1 MDTIRHQISRKISL
15 LAILIL
21 FPFYSLPGITAET
34 KLEYEPM
41 DTKSSS
47 FANIAVAALA
57 LRTISCD
64 FLQEKHLSMLKN
76 PLLSSGWFAYEKPD
90 HLYWKF
96 IRPSPAGFVV
106 NGDKAKRWGNDPR
119 LSQVFEIEKDPIAK
133 AIIEQVFAW
142 VRADFPW
149 LEKRYKITVTEDTPT
164 LLKLVP
170 LSSQEKKYV
179 SHLYIAFTE
188 DWVHVKLV
196 EIHEKGGDYT
206 RITFS
211 NISLNRPLPKDIF
224 KQ

>member
-1 MDTIRHQISRKISL
+1 MLTYKRGKGVCNS
-15 LAILIL
+15 
-21 FPFYSLPGITAET
+21 
-34 KLEYEPM
+34 
-41 DTKSSS
+41 DTKVVNMYHYYLKNRDS
-47 FANIAVAALA
+47 NK
-57 LRTISCD
+57 TISQPVFTKILNEFHEYKLNQAIYRNIEFD
-64 FLQEKHLSMLKN
+64 IPYIGKLYINRVEPRIVLKDSN
-76 PLLSSGWFAYEKPD
+76 IIIKLPINHKKTKELW
-90 HLYWKF
+90 
-96 IRPSPAGFVV
+96 
-106 NGDKAKRWGNDPR
+106 
-119 LSQVFEIEKDPIAK
+119 EKDPIAK